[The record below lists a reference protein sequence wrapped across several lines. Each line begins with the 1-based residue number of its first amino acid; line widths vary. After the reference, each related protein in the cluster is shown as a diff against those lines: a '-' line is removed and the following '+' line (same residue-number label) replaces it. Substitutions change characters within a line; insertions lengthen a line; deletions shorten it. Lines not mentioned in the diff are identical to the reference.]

1 MKGLINFIEKYLD
14 REQEFS
20 KNVFR
25 VSVESVTKG
34 NAFWIADPSMFSP
47 RGYDTITLDEEDLK
61 YLYNKY
67 FPLYDGAKEAKRKED
82 EDYKQKEIDRLQ
94 EKINKLKSE

>member
-34 NAFWIADPSMFSP
+34 NAFWIADPSPFLP
-47 RGYDTITLDEEDLK
+47 RGFDTITLDEEDLK